1 MRRVLGPLTAAA
13 MLAALIATQAP
24 RVSADGTTTCATPSP
39 AAASAART
47 CTPPSPLDQLR
58 LRLGGDLATALTTQE
73 QLSQSVSQATAS
85 EQLLGAELAIEEQRV
100 AALQNQVAQLDRQIA
115 DLQARITAE
124 KAQIAALARAMYQR
138 PASFLDILASS
149 GNLGDA
155 LAQTTDL
162 VIAGTRAHALEDKRT
177 SDLEQVQADR
187 DARQADLDQETQALQ
202 EVQSGLDQINTVQA
216 QLNGYTAQMATL
228 IAHIRTAAAQ
238 VPNVSPDL
246 SAALAT
252 LLEDQEETLNQESE
266 AAAWAAANAGG
277 GMAAVMSQLPGAT
290 SPAGITFS
298 WPMVGATIT
307 QRFGPT
313 TFALEPPL
321 GPYAHFHTGIDIA
334 APLGSPVYSAADGVV
349 ITVAHTNVG
358 YGNYVIVAH
367 GAGVM
372 TLYGHLLA
380 TSVSVGQHV
389 VRGEVVGLEGES
401 GFATG
406 PHLHF
411 EVRVGG
417 VVTDPMRFLPGL

>member
-1 MRRVLGPLTAAA
+1 MMRMLRPLAVAA
-13 MLAALIATQAP
+13 MLAALIAAQAP
-24 RVSADGTTTCATPSP
+24 RASANACATPSP
-39 AAASAART
+39 STASAART
-47 CTPPSPLDQLR
+47 CASPSPLDQLKQ
-58 LRLGGDLATALTTQE
+58 RLGGDLSAALTTQQ
-73 QLSQSVSQATAS
+73 QLSQSVTQATAS
-85 EQLLGAELAIEEQRV
+85 EQLLSAELTIEEQRV
-100 AALQNQVAQLDRQIA
+100 ADLQNQIAKLDRQIA
-115 DLQARITAE
+115 DLQARIAAE

-162 VIAGTRAHALEDKRT
+162 VIAGTRAHALEDKLN
-177 SDLEQVQADR
+177 SDLAQVQADR
-187 DARQADLDQETQALQ
+187 DARQSDLDQETQALQ
-202 EVQSGLDQINTVQA
+202 EVQAGLDQISTVQA
-216 QLNGYTAQMATL
+216 QLDGYTAQMAAL
-228 IAHIRTAAAQ
+228 IAHIQLAAAQ
-238 VPNVSPDL
+238 VPNVSPDV

-252 LLEDQEETLNQESE
+252 LLEGQEETLNQESE

-277 GMAAVMSQLPGAT
+277 GMAAVMSQLPGVT
-290 SPAGITFS
+290 SPTGITFS
-298 WPMVGATIT
+298 WPMIRATIT
-307 QRFGPT
+307 QGFGPT

-321 GPYAHFHTGIDIA
+321 GPYPHFHTGIDIA
-334 APLGSPVYSAADGVV
+334 APLGAPVYAAADGVV

-380 TSVSVGQHV
+380 TEVSVGQHV
-389 VRGEVVGLEGES
+389 ARGEVVGLEGET

-417 VVTDPMRFLPGL
+417 VVTDPMRFLPPL